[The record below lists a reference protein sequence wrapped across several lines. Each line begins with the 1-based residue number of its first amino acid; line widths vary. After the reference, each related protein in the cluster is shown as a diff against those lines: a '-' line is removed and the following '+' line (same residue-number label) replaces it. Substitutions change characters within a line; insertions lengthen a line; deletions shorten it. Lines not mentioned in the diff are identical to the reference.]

1 MNVTVLCNQL
11 LVSSTF
17 YSLLIEILSLITN
30 FVNFRKIKI
39 IKSTLCVVLLFST
52 VGCLNNIE
60 DVTGTVQANISFSA
74 DVQPILQQ
82 HCVSCHNNNFANNN
96 FNATSYAS
104 IFSGS
109 GTVYGDDIVVP
120 NEPDQSGLVDII
132 EPNPESGLQRMPTGG
147 SLSGDEIQI
156 IRAWIREGALNN

>member
-1 MNVTVLCNQL
+1 VKRR
-11 LVSSTF
+11 
-17 YSLLIEILSLITN
+17 ILKIFKNIAFVFLITC
-30 FVNFRKIKI
+30 
-39 IKSTLCVVLLFST
+39 S

-60 DVTGTVQANISFSA
+60 DVTGTVQSNVSFSA
-74 DVQPILQQ
+74 DVQPIMQQ

-96 FNATSYAS
+96 FNATSYES
-104 IFSGS
+104 ILSGS
-109 GTVYGDDIVVP
+109 GTVYGNQIVVP

-156 IRAWIREGALNN
+156 IRAWIREGAQNN

>member
-1 MNVTVLCNQL
+1 MKRR
-11 LVSSTF
+11 
-17 YSLLIEILSLITN
+17 ILKIFKNIAFVFLITC
-30 FVNFRKIKI
+30 
-39 IKSTLCVVLLFST
+39 S

-60 DVTGTVQANISFSA
+60 DVTGTVQSNVSFSA
-74 DVQPILQQ
+74 DVQPIMQQ

-96 FNATSYAS
+96 FNATSYES
-104 IFSGS
+104 ILSGS
-109 GTVYGDDIVVP
+109 GTVYGNQIVVP

-156 IRAWIREGALNN
+156 IRAWIREGAQNN